1 VFLGRNDGRLT
12 ALDSSNGSLLW
23 EFQTGAGMNSPVS
36 AFEQDGKQYIVAY
49 AAGNVFAGST
59 RGDNV
64 WLFSLDGTLNEIV
77 PASETPEFTATAG
90 RAADTANGGTL
101 YNAACT
107 FCHGPVGEGG
117 AGGVTLTNATN
128 LAAVMQQVREGLNA
142 MPPFGAALTPDEIQD
157 VSAYVVEEL
166 PH

>member
-1 VFLGRNDGRLT
+1 MSLQ
-12 ALDSSNGSLLW
+12 ALL
-23 EFQTGAGMNSPVS
+23 
-36 AFEQDGKQYIVAY
+36 
-49 AAGNVFAGST
+49 AATTCGCSRSTEHST
-59 RGDNV
+59 RSFLHPKHRN
-64 WLFSLDGTLNEIV
+64 LRRLR
-77 PASETPEFTATAG
+77 G